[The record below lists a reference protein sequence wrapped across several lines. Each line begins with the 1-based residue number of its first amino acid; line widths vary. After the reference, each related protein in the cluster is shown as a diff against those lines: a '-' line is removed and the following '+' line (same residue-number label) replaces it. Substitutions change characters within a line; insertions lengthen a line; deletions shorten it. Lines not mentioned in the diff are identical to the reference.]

1 MSTRKYKR
9 CAHMPYNEV
18 PLAAELSQKPDDAP
32 LVVYTVPDPHPSLEN
47 PDIPISFRIGRNFEL
62 KSIAMPQMSRKK

>member
-1 MSTRKYKR
+1 MRKYKKR
-9 CAHMPYNEV
+9 AHMPYDEV

-47 PDIPISFRIGRNFEL
+47 PDILVPFRIGRYFEL
-62 KSIAMPQMSRKK
+62 EGIAMPQMSRKK